1 MKLDIKLPMV
11 YHTSLNKDDN
21 FPHYILAS
29 GEHCGVR
36 FYICNINGMHPTAY
50 LRIPKGKP
58 LYGAEYDYANEFI
71 DVHGGLTYASDGLL
85 GVENDDDSW
94 FLGWDYGHCDDFAG
108 YYLRNPNDYLATHN
122 HKWTTDEIIEECKKA
137 CEELANLWR
146 IDDVKELGF

>member
-11 YHTSLNKDDN
+11 YHASLDKDDN

-50 LRIPKGKP
+50 LRIPKDKP
-58 LYGAEYDYANEFI
+58 LYGIESNDADEFI
-71 DVHGGLTYASDGLL
+71 DVHWGFTYASAGLR
-85 GVENDDDSW
+85 GVENNDGSW

-108 YYLRNPNDYLATHN
+108 YYLHNPNDYFATHN
-122 HKWTTDEIIEECKKA
+122 RKWTTDEIIEECGKA

-146 IDDVKELGF
+146 ITDVKEAK